1 MNVMM
6 PIAALAA
13 AYIADTYG
21 LLSIFMATTVIY
33 FIGLTVLQFGVRIED

>member
-1 MNVMM
+1 MNVVM

-21 LLSIFMATTVIY
+21 LYPIFMATAVIY
-33 FIGLTVLQFGVRIED
+33 FIGLAVLQFGVRIED